1 MNKVEISFCLNKI
14 SCSYYFKK
22 WKKAVP
28 FIYYMANY
36 KKKSQK
42 LFYLYGVRI
51 RRGQY
56 SESAW
61 LGDIFAPC
69 GINWGR
75 LVALN
80 L

>member
-28 FIYYMANY
+28 FIYYMTNY
-36 KKKSQK
+36 KKNCKNY
-42 LFYLYGVRI
+42 FICMG
-51 RRGQY
+51 
-56 SESAW
+56 SEFGGFRNSGSAW